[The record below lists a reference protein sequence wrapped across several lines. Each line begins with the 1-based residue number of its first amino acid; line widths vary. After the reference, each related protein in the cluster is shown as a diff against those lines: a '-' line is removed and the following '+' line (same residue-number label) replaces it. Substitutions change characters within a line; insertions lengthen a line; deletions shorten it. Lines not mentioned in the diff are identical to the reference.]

1 MEGFYPLSARG
12 SIGHGTG
19 RLYLILRGL
28 LMAAIFAALT
38 VKMTGVVLTLIA
50 LGELPVFV
58 RWFMEGRRLRRG

>member
-1 MEGFYPLSARG
+1 
-12 SIGHGTG
+12 
-19 RLYLILRGL
+19 
-28 LMAAIFAALT
+28 MAAIFAALT